1 VRRPATGRG
10 TIESAFSPAYAGA
23 CRERLSQENHTIE
36 AVIAALSA
44 APRGNRELDCM
55 IACALGTAGGEFDQ
69 IMMRELVSE
78 GFAWDSIVELWD
90 DRVPAYTSSLDAA
103 LDEENIRC
111 VIHSSK
117 RGRWAA
123 IQKAPDGREVLMWG
137 ADEVLA
143 RRLAALKALS
153 VNLAAAAAATAMPG
167 AKQAGSPAAPDQADE
182 PQAPE
187 QETKEWS
194 ILF

>member
-1 VRRPATGRG
+1 MARV
-10 TIESAFSPAYAGA
+10 
-23 CRERLSQENHTIE
+23 SQENHTIE

-117 RGRWAA
+117 R
-123 IQKAPDGREVLMWG
+123 
-137 ADEVLA
+137 
-143 RRLAALKALS
+143 KALS